1 MPIVPL
7 FLSHMELHFL
17 KFSEQKVALLLIQL
31 LSNGTF
37 NYWLL
42 AICMFEVGNYS
53 EPGATRA
60 QSLVP
65 QKTWEKLQHA
75 TFADDDHF
83 TNGMQPFIIYHW
95 LSFITGLSFIITLF
109 LSYNFLTRW

>member
-1 MPIVPL
+1 
-7 FLSHMELHFL
+7 MELHFL
-17 KFSEQKVALLLIQL
+17 NKFSEQKVALLLIQL

-42 AICMFEVGNYS
+42 AIGMSEVGNYS

-65 QKTWEKLQHA
+65 RKTMGKVAARHVC
-75 TFADDDHF
+75 
-83 TNGMQPFIIYHW
+83 
-95 LSFITGLSFIITLF
+95 
-109 LSYNFLTRW
+109 R